1 MFSEQSECPEITVLE
16 LKFPPRFS
24 MNRKPALPCM
34 VHELLKDL
42 NNEIFSPGPVANVI
56 ESVRDLKNEVCSAE
70 PEVEPTE
77 APR

>member
-1 MFSEQSECPEITVLE
+1 
-16 LKFPPRFS
+16 
-24 MNRKPALPCM
+24 M
-34 VHELLKDL
+34 VHELVKDL